1 MKILSAYYSDI
12 GISKKV
18 NQDSLLIKQADTPLG
33 KVLFAVLCDGMGGL
47 KKGEVASASA
57 IEGCAGWFSDTFP
70 HLLNHFS
77 VQSTVESM
85 KELFEV
91 INERIYSYGSRNDI
105 ELGTTLTAFLLVGT
119 EVFIIGH
126 IGDSR
131 VYRIKHRVSQLTEDH
146 TFVEREVKNGR
157 LTRQEAENDHRRNIL
172 LQCLGAGGKINP
184 QFLSGKPERNCTYML
199 CSDGFRHEISENEI
213 HGALYPGKLKDEE
226 TIRKKAVELVEL
238 NKQRMEKDNISTIII
253 CIK

>member
-18 NQDSLLIKQADTPLG
+18 NQDSLLIKEADTPLG

-57 IEGCAGWFSDTFP
+57 IEGCARWFCDTFP

-77 VQSTVESM
+77 VQSTVVSM

-91 INERIYSYGSRNDI
+91 INERIHHYGSQNDI

-119 EVFIIGH
+119 EDFIIGH

-157 LTRQEAENDHRRNIL
+157 LTRQEAEKTTDAIFCFNAWVQGAKSIRSSCQGGRNATVPICCV
-172 LQCLGAGGKINP
+172 QMDFAMRFQKMRYIDA
-184 QFLSGKPERNCTYML
+184 F
-199 CSDGFRHEISENEI
+199 
-213 HGALYPGKLKDEE
+213 
-226 TIRKKAVELVEL
+226 IRG
-238 NKQRMEKDNISTIII
+238 N
-253 CIK
+253 